1 MHITLERKFFAGRN
15 KIAAK
20 SSPDSVQLLN
30 HRYAR
35 LIEQTKSCQLWPA
48 LHQSTQESPH
58 TAWTDTHTV
67 VWYSQQLIPRHLNC
81 RVQIPNPS
89 AMRNPSPPEKKT
101 TQSRLQ
107 PNPKRQANPAEGG
120 NPREFHKGGPK
131 GDESTSSVRE
141 VELGNGKRDERK
153 VTWHRCR
160 FWCCAGPHDD
170 TPSAVRHGEGLPC
183 CKARYLLEPTARG
196 DQIKK
201 NSKEGKEPPPHT
213 RARAW
218 KRDAPSDRGGGDR
231 RGGLRTRCPCL
242 RRWAAGKVSR
252 RAIALLGSAF
262 DSIRRKELRGRFGD
276 YLCKLAP
283 RHSEWVRARHAWLRV
298 TN

>member
-1 MHITLERKFFAGRN
+1 
-15 KIAAK
+15 
-20 SSPDSVQLLN
+20 
-30 HRYAR
+30 
-35 LIEQTKSCQLWPA
+35 
-48 LHQSTQESPH
+48 
-58 TAWTDTHTV
+58 
-67 VWYSQQLIPRHLNC
+67 
-81 RVQIPNPS
+81 
-89 AMRNPSPPEKKT
+89 MRNPSPPEKKT

-201 NSKEGKEPPPHT
+201 KLQRGERTPTPHA
-213 RARAW
+213 RARVK
-218 KRDAPSDRGGGDR
+218 KRRAVGSRRRRPARWSTYSVSMSSTVGGGEGQPPRDR
-231 RGGLRTRCPCL
+231 LTRVGVRFDPKK
-242 RRWAAGKVSR
+242 R
-252 RAIALLGSAF
+252 IAR
-262 DSIRRKELRGRFGD
+262 SIR
-276 YLCKLAP
+276 
-283 RHSEWVRARHAWLRV
+283 
-298 TN
+298 